1 MPMIRLK
8 YVSRMSRPL
17 TDVQVKEM
25 TRKAAQKNAD
35 LGITGVLFTSGG
47 LFVQVL
53 EGPQEA
59 VESLFASI
67 EADPRHRDVIVLE
80 TEHEVTERLFP
91 EWSMERLTLDP
102 GAKDR
107 LEPLRAI
114 VATISEQR
122 QRIEVLTHVLEK
134 ALHRELTTLLTRGQ

>member
-1 MPMIRLK
+1 MIRLK
-8 YVSRMSRPL
+8 YVSRMSKPL
-17 TDVQVKEM
+17 TDAQVAEM
-25 TRKAAQKNAD
+25 TLKAASKNAG

-59 VESLFASI
+59 VEKLFADI
-67 EADPRHRDVIVLE
+67 QADARHRDVILLE
-80 TEHEVTERLFP
+80 TELNIAERLFP
-91 EWSMERLTLDP
+91 EWSMERLTVDP

-134 ALHRELTTLLTRGQ
+134 ALHRELTTLLTRSQ